1 MSLENNK
8 NFGLVPSVLICDSQY
23 MTRSSFSLL
32 AKEIGSCEVVE
43 TSDIKAAKIKCEGGS
58 FDLIL
63 LGIDDGNEEISL
75 IKLIRDNHLL
85 PQKDVPIV
93 VMLKEVTL
101 EKLNELKSLNVA
113 EIILKPTRMKTIY
126 DTFLRYL

>member
-1 MSLENNK
+1 MSIENNK
-8 NFGLVPSVLICDSQY
+8 NFGLVPSVLICDSHY
-23 MTRSSFSLL
+23 MTRSSFALL

-43 TSDIKAAKIKCEGGS
+43 ASDIKTAKIKCEGVS

-63 LGIDDGNEEISL
+63 LGIDEGNEEISL

-85 PQKDVPIV
+85 PQKDVPSI
-93 VMLKEVTL
+93 VMLKEITL
-101 EKLNELKSLNVA
+101 EKLTELKSLNVA